1 MTIQPVAPSHLLTV
15 AEYLEIGEIEL
26 GYSELVE
33 GRLLMSPSPAFDHNS
48 AAFEMAVAL
57 RARVPEGLRIVP
69 DLDVDLELAPS
80 DAPGTVRRPD
90 LVVAREEA
98 QLRVRREGGVVRAT
112 EVVLVVEVVSPGST
126 RTDHVHKRGEYAD
139 AGIPHYW
146 ILDIS
151 EPVSLLAC
159 HLAGE
164 FGYADAGAVTGR
176 FAAEEPFPVEIDLDA
191 LR

>member
-1 MTIQPVAPSHLLTV
+1 VTIQPVAPRQLLTV

-33 GRLLMSPSPAFDHNS
+33 GRLLMSPSPAFDHDN
-48 AAFEMAVAL
+48 AALELAVSL
-57 RARVPEGLRIVP
+57 RARLPEALRVVT
-69 DLDVDLELAPS
+69 DLDVDLQLAAP

-90 LVVAREEA
+90 VVVATEEA
-98 QLRVRREGGVVRAT
+98 RLRVRKEGGVVRAS

-126 RTDHVHKRGEYAD
+126 RTDHVAKRNEYAD

-146 ILDIS
+146 IVDIA

-159 HLAGE
+159 HVAGE
-164 FGYADAGAVTGR
+164 FGYADAGSVTGR
-176 FAAEEPFPVEIDLDA
+176 FTATDPFPVDIDLEA